1 MRFRINKMKTI
12 LLFIL
17 FFILN
22 LFTHLTFACDSCP
35 TSNGFP
41 IKTETLEE
49 AQQRLRQEQEMLQ
62 RKYSTGSHGN
72 MNSYIVPDRGPSS
85 AEIDQMNLE
94 DLAKRE
100 KEVGKVMDR
109 NTRNNKAHIIESEKL
124 KKIASEKEV
133 HDKNDSIKKL
143 KEKCEAL
150 GFEMNT
156 PKNGKCVL
164 ELMK

>member
-1 MRFRINKMKTI
+1 MKKL

-17 FFILN
+17 IFILN
-22 LFTHLTFACDSCP
+22 FFASFSFACDSCP

-41 IKTETLEE
+41 IKTETIEE
-49 AQQRLRQEQEMLQ
+49 AQQRLRQEHGVLQ
-62 RKYSTGSHGN
+62 RKYNSGNYEN
-72 MNSYIVPDRGPSS
+72 MNTYIWPERGPSS

-94 DLAKRE
+94 ELAKRE
-100 KEVGKVMDR
+100 KGIDKIIER
-109 NTRNNKAHIIESEKL
+109 NTKSNKAYIVESEKL
-124 KKIASEKEV
+124 KKLASEKEV
-133 HDKNDSIKKL
+133 HDKNDLIKKL

>member
-1 MRFRINKMKTI
+1 MKK
-12 LLFIL
+12 LL
-17 FFILN
+17 FFILIFILN
-22 LFTHLTFACDSCP
+22 FFASFSFACDSCP

-41 IKTETLEE
+41 IKTETIEE
-49 AQQRLRQEQEMLQ
+49 SQRRLRQEHEVLQ
-62 RKYSTGSHGN
+62 RKYNSGNYEN
-72 MNSYIVPDRGPSS
+72 MNSYIAPERGPSS

-94 DLAKRE
+94 ELAKSE
-100 KEVGKVMDR
+100 KRVEKIIER
-109 NTRNNKAHIIESEKL
+109 NTKSNKAYIAESEKL
-124 KKIASEKEV
+124 KKIASEKET

-164 ELMK
+164 ELMQ